1 MGEIFLARIDSRLAS
16 GQVVKDWCEKYGLKK
31 VIIANDR
38 TAEDSIRIEVMD
50 LTIPE
55 EIEST
60 YLKVAGVK
68 DFLYKNE
75 GAYFLLVE
83 TTCDLEKI
91 LDAGVSIKEVDVGII
106 HLSIGKKSLTE
117 LVAVDE
123 NDLRIFDKIKNQGA
137 KIFIRT
143 SVFDDEE
150 KII

>member
-1 MGEIFLARIDSRLAS
+1 MGKISLARIDSRLAS

-38 TAEDSIRIEVMD
+38 TAKDPIRVEVMN

-68 DFLYKNE
+68 YFLDKNE

-83 TTCDLEKI
+83 TTSDLEKI
-91 LDAGVSIKEVDVGII
+91 LDAGVSIKEVNVGII
-106 HLSIGKKSLTE
+106 HLSIGKRSLTE

-123 NDLRIFDKIKNQGA
+123 EDLRIFEKIKGYGA
-137 KIFIRT
+137 KIFVKT
-143 SVFDDEE
+143 SVFDEEE

>member
-16 GQVVKDWCEKYGLKK
+16 GQLVKDWCEKYGLKK

-91 LDAGVSIKEVDVGII
+91 LDVGVSIKEVDVGII
-106 HLSIGKKSLTE
+106 HLSTGKKSLTE

-123 NDLRIFDKIKNQGA
+123 EDLRIFEKIKRLGA
-137 KIFIRT
+137 KIFVKT
-143 SVFDDEE
+143 SVFDEEE
-150 KII
+150 KNI

>member
-1 MGEIFLARIDSRLAS
+1 MGEISLARIDSRLAS

-38 TAEDSIRIEVMD
+38 TAEDPIRIEVMD

-68 DFLYKNE
+68 DFLDKNE

-91 LDAGVSIKEVDVGII
+91 LDVGVSIKEVNVGII
-106 HLSIGKKSLTE
+106 HLSISTPDHFRAFRRFSRAPSTNLVLSVSSILKS
-117 LVAVDE
+117 
-123 NDLRIFDKIKNQGA
+123 IFPPVCLA
-137 KIFIRT
+137 YR
-143 SVFDDEE
+143 
-150 KII
+150 